1 MQQENVTGDIILTEM
16 PVFTGH
22 LYTTSIYAKVKAM
35 HTIVGWGKTRIVN
48 VTVQK
53 CNAFK

>member
-1 MQQENVTGDIILTEM
+1 M

-22 LYTTSIYAKVKAM
+22 LYTTSIYAKVKVM